1 MKTSLVS
8 QHMERLV
15 QTMQSSR
22 NVPETACLSP
32 KVLVRTVYPEDSY
45 FTEPV
50 RTVRVLSAQLEVST

>member
-1 MKTSLVS
+1 
-8 QHMERLV
+8 MERLV